1 MKRFYPLILLACILV
16 SCRSL
21 VVEERR
27 DCPSFLFFD
36 IANHG
41 RLDSYYRV
49 RIADFTYPENDF
61 LVADTTVVG
70 RIQDKSFYMKVPKSD
85 AVQGFGIAGFDG
97 ALIRSGSEVVVDD
110 GKDFVPL
117 FRFQFRTP
125 AREEQVLI
133 PVELSKDYCA
143 LTLSFTQTDSFSAP
157 PGLFPFYLI
166 IRSNTVGI
174 DGLSGIPVRGD
185 FCYRPP
191 EEQEGVFRALI
202 PRQADRSLTLEI
214 WAKEG
219 MYVEEGM
226 VSSYNLWNFIQENYE
241 GFSWEAKDLPDLY
254 IEIDFTES
262 KLAVTVQPWISEGGI
277 HYDA

>member
-1 MKRFYPLILLACILV
+1 MLV
-16 SCRSL
+16 SCRSM

-27 DCPSFLFFD
+27 NCPSFLFFD

-41 RLDSYYRV
+41 RLDSYHRV

-61 LVADTTVVG
+61 LLADTTVVG

-97 ALIRSGSEVVVDD
+97 ALIRHGSEVVVDD

-125 AREEQVLI
+125 AREEQVLV

-143 LTLSFTQTDSFSAP
+143 LTLRFSRTDSFSAP
-157 PGLFPFYLI
+157 KGVFPFYLL
-166 IRSNTVGI
+166 IRSQTVGI
-174 DGLSGIPVRGD
+174 EGLSGNPIRGD
-185 FCYRPP
+185 FQYRPP
-191 EEQEGVFRALI
+191 EEQEGVFRAI
-202 PRQADRSLTLEI
+202 VPRQADRSLTLEI

-219 MYVEEGM
+219 LYVEEGL
-226 VSSYNLWNFIQENYE
+226 VGSYNLWNFIQESHE
-241 GFSWEAKDLPDLY
+241 GFSWEAKDLPDLD

>member
-1 MKRFYPLILLACILV
+1 MLV

-27 DCPSFLFFD
+27 NCPSFLFFD

-41 RLDSYYRV
+41 RLDSYHRV
-49 RIADFTYPENDF
+49 RIANFTYPESDL
-61 LVADTTVVG
+61 LVADTTVVS

-85 AVQGFGIAGFDG
+85 AIQGFGIAGFDG
-97 ALIRSGSEVVVDD
+97 ALIRGGSEVVVDD

-125 AREEQVLI
+125 AREEHVLI

-143 LTLSFTQTDSFSAP
+143 ITLQFTHTDSFSAQQ
-157 PGLFPFYLI
+157 GAFPFYLI

-185 FCYRPP
+185 FHYRPQ
-191 EEQEGVFRALI
+191 EEQEGVFRVLV
-202 PRQADRSLTLEI
+202 PRQADRTLALEI

-219 MYVEEGM
+219 QYVEEGM
-226 VSSYNLWNFIQENYE
+226 VGSYNLWTFIQDNCE
-241 GFSWEAKDLPDLY
+241 GFSWEARDLPDLY

-262 KLAVTVQPWISEGGI
+262 KLAVTLQPWISEGGI